1 MSHLTPSWSVP
12 PWRHARYPWTA
23 VRAQTVS
30 SSELSLD
37 HNTAPLHDNRV
48 WRSWNLLDFAVSK
61 ILNPFSVC
69 QCGGRGVLKEE
80 GWAWAEEKT
89 MATVVIH
96 LEVKLVFNGTHCVWT
111 VVLGLYFVLAGVV
124 TFLKS
129 WFSLNHLNCV
139 HSCSYRKRILH
150 QNTGAGL

>member
-23 VRAQTVS
+23 ARAQTVS

-37 HNTAPLHDNRV
+37 RNTAPLHHNRV
-48 WRSWNLLDFAVSK
+48 WCSRSMLDFALSK

-80 GWAWAEEKT
+80 EEEEGWAWAEE
-89 MATVVIH
+89 
-96 LEVKLVFNGTHCVWT
+96 EDYG
-111 VVLGLYFVLAGVV
+111 
-124 TFLKS
+124 
-129 WFSLNHLNCV
+129 NCCD
-139 HSCSYRKRILH
+139 SFRS
-150 QNTGAGL
+150 